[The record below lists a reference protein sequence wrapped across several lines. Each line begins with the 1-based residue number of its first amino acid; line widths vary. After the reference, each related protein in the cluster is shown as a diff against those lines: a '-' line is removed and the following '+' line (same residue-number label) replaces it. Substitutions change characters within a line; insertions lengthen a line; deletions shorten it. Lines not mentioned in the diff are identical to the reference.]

1 MRKWGELPFMAPM
14 YDFGAQFEKVIPN
27 ATQASCF
34 KLSTSFKSCGVA
46 QVEIC
51 LAWLAEVRATFMAG

>member
-1 MRKWGELPFMAPM
+1 MAPM
-14 YDFGAQFEKVIPN
+14 YDFGAQFEKVIPD

-34 KLSTSFKSCGVA
+34 KLRTSFKSCGVA